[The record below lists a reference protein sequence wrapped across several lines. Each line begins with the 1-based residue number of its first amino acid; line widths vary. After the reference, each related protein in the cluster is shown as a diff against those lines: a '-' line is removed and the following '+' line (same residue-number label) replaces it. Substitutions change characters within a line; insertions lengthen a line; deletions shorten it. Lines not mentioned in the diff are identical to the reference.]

1 MKMQLTMIFQFLLSL
16 VLGGLLGFERE
27 ISYKSAGIRTF
38 AAVCGGA
45 CLFGILSCYVAQVTG
60 ITAANVTHDPS
71 RIAAQVVT
79 GVGFLGA
86 GLMFREGDAT
96 KGLTTAASLWASAA
110 IGLTVAFSLY
120 FVAITATLLLFA
132 ILLLS
137 HSKIWLY
144 LSPKRKNH

>member
-45 CLFGILSCYVAQVTG
+45 CLFGILSCYVAQATG
-60 ITAANVTHDPS
+60 ITAANVVHDPS

-120 FVAITATLLLFA
+120 FVAITATILLFV

-137 HSKIWLY
+137 HSRVWLY
-144 LSPKRKNH
+144 LSPKRKKH